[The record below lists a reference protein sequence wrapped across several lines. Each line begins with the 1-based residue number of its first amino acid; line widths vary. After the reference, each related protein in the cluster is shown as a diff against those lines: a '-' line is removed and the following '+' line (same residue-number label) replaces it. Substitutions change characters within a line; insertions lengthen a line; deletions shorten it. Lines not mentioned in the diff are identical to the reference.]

1 MVQCDRDSST
11 LPSWRMP
18 VGTGAVTAASRQR
31 DVETLRFKLGET
43 DRQPM
48 LNPGIRQMMRLNV
61 AVASVLLG
69 FLVCDSHGQIF
80 ADDGAPAPVRF
91 NRDIRPI
98 LADHCFA
105 CHGPDARS
113 RQADLRLDVATDKT
127 TTAEDQ
133 PIVVAGEPVSSELWK
148 RVASADPALVMPP
161 PDAKKPLTPTQI
173 DALRRW
179 IEQGAVREDHW
190 AFVTPKRPA
199 LPRLMDP
206 AAPGEIDGFVRAEL
220 RERNLRPAPKA
231 PPETLIRRVT
241 LDLTGLPPTPEEIDT
256 FLADS
261 SPDRYER
268 LVDRLLASPRYGE
281 TMAVTW
287 LDAARYADTSGYQS
301 DGPREMWRWRDWV
314 IEAYNANMP
323 FDQFTI
329 EQLAGDL
336 LPDPTISQRL
346 ATGFHRNHRGNSEGG
361 IVPEEYAVEY
371 VADRV
376 DTTGTV
382 WLGLTIGCAR
392 CHDHKFDPISQR
404 EYYQFFAFFNT
415 IPEFGRALKEG
426 NSPPYLRTP
435 TDAQQRRLDELEKRV
450 ASFQERWTELMPQI
464 QSAQRTWEQEVAGK
478 VNFSWTIDTGLE
490 VVALS
495 NSDEVFKGVN
505 AAQET
510 VSLKSIDAPTG
521 RGAQFDGECF
531 VDRGDVAK
539 FGYFDKFTLAAWV
552 RPTENAS
559 GGIVSRMSDDSDSD
573 GWALHLKDGKVQ
585 VNLVKRWLDDA
596 LRVETERPLAADRW
610 QHVAMTYDGSR
621 MASGVRIYVDG
632 LVQPQT
638 IHLDLLNQTMANTE
652 PLRIGST
659 GTQQRLTGA
668 ISDVRIY
675 RRVLAATELTALSVP
690 ESVSELAA
698 LDRSK
703 RSSSQNE
710 KLQQA
715 FFATGLPKE
724 AHEVLTDLRQVESER
739 ANYVERLPTT
749 MVMEESGRPAVAAVL
764 ERGEYNRP
772 GERVT
777 AGFPAAL
784 TKEIGPA
791 GSNRLDLARW
801 ITSPEHPL
809 TARVAVNREWQRFF
823 GLGLVTTSE
832 DFGTQAAPPSHPDLL
847 DWLAAEFVESG
858 WNVKSL
864 QRRVVESATYR
875 QSSRVGEELARI
887 DPENRWLAR
896 GPRFRMPAEML
907 RDQALAIAGLL
918 NERPGG
924 PSFYPYLPDGLWS
937 EIASTTQYQR
947 SAATEIFRR
956 SLYGYWKRT
965 VSNPTMAVFDAPA
978 REVCSVRRGRTN
990 TPLQAL
996 TLLNDVTYV
1005 EAARGL
1011 AVLVSRDA
1019 DAGPEERVREMFRRA
1034 TGRYPS
1040 EAELQILRNG
1050 LDWHLARFREQP
1062 EAARQLLAIGDS
1074 ATESAMDSAELAAYA
1089 AVASTILN
1097 LDECV
1102 TRE

>member
-1 MVQCDRDSST
+1 
-11 LPSWRMP
+11 
-18 VGTGAVTAASRQR
+18 
-31 DVETLRFKLGET
+31 
-43 DRQPM
+43 
-48 LNPGIRQMMRLNV
+48 MMRLNV

-69 FLVCDSHGQIF
+69 FLVYDSHGQIF

-113 RQADLRLDVATDKT
+113 RKADLRLDVVTARTKT
-127 TTAEDQ
+127 ADQ
-133 PIVVAGEPVSSELWK
+133 HLIVPGEPESSELWK
-148 RVASADPALVMPP
+148 RVTSADPTVIMPP
-161 PDAKKPLTPTQI
+161 PEAKKPLTAAQI
-173 DALRRW
+173 ALLRRW

-199 LPRLMDP
+199 LPRLMDS

-220 RERNLRPAPKA
+220 RERNLRPAPEA

-256 FLADS
+256 FLADP

-268 LVDRLLASPRYGE
+268 LIDRLLASPRYGE
-281 TMAVTW
+281 SMAVTW

-336 LPDPTISQRL
+336 LPNATSEQRL

-426 NSPPYLRTP
+426 NSPPYLLTP
-435 TDAQQRRLDELEKRV
+435 TDAQQQRLDELNKQLADLQQHWNSLR
-450 ASFQERWTELMPQI
+450 PQVE
-464 QSAQRTWEQEVAGK
+464 SARAAWEQEVARKSNVG
-478 VNFSWTIDTGLE
+478 WTIDAGLE

-495 NSDEVFKGVN
+495 KSNEVLEGVN
-505 AAQET
+505 AAKQT
-510 VSLKSIDAPTG
+510 APMERVEAPSG
-521 RGAQFDGECF
+521 RGTRFDGDHF
-531 VDRGDVAK
+531 IDQGDVGK
-539 FGYFDKFTLAAWV
+539 FGYFDKFTVAAWV
-552 RPTENAS
+552 RPAESAS

-573 GWALHLKDGKVQ
+573 GWALHVKDGKVQ

-596 LRVETERPLAADRW
+596 LRVETERPLTADRW

-632 LVQPQT
+632 VVQPQT
-638 IHLDLLNQTMANTE
+638 IRLDLLNQTMANME

-659 GTQQRLTGA
+659 GTQQRLNGA

-675 RRVLAATELTALSVP
+675 RHVLADNELIALAVP

-715 FFATGLPKE
+715 FLATGLPEE
-724 AHEVLTDLRQVESER
+724 ARDVLTDLRQVESER
-739 ANYVERLPTT
+739 AAYLEHLPTT

-772 GERVT
+772 GQRVT

-784 TKEIGPA
+784 TEDGSPA
-791 GSNRLDLARW
+791 GSNRLDLAQW

-864 QRRVVESATYR
+864 QRRIVESGTYR
-875 QSSRVGEELARI
+875 QSSRVGEALARV

-896 GPRFRMPAEML
+896 GPRFRMSAEML

-937 EIASTTQYQR
+937 EIATTTQYQR
-947 SAATEIFRR
+947 STETEIFRR

-965 VSNPTMAVFDAPA
+965 VSNPTMAVFDAPS

-1011 AVLVSRDA
+1011 AIFVCEAAVG
-1019 DAGPEERVREMFRRA
+1019 GPDERVGQMFRRGI
-1034 TGRYPS
+1034 GRFPS
-1040 EAELQILRNG
+1040 EVELRILLEG
-1050 LDWHLARFREQP
+1050 FDWHLARFRKEP
-1062 EAARQLLAIGDS
+1062 EAARELLAIGDS
-1074 ATESAMDSAELAAYA
+1074 ASESSIDSVELAAYA

>member
-1 MVQCDRDSST
+1 
-11 LPSWRMP
+11 
-18 VGTGAVTAASRQR
+18 
-31 DVETLRFKLGET
+31 
-43 DRQPM
+43 
-48 LNPGIRQMMRLNV
+48 MMRLNV
-61 AVASVLLG
+61 AVGCVLLG
-69 FLVCDSHGQIF
+69 FLACDSHGQSF
-80 ADDGAPAPVRF
+80 ADDGAATPVRF

-98 LADHCFA
+98 LADHCFV

-127 TTAEDQ
+127 TTAEHQ
-133 PIVVAGEPVSSELWK
+133 QIVVAGEPESSELWK
-148 RVASADPALVMPP
+148 RVTSTDTTLVMPP
-161 PDAKKPLTPTQI
+161 PEAKKPLTPTQI
-173 DALRRW
+173 DVLRRW
-179 IEQGAVREDHW
+179 IEQGGVREDHW
-190 AFVTPKRPA
+190 AFLTPKRPT
-199 LPRLMDP
+199 LPRVMESAP
-206 AAPGEIDGFVRAEL
+206 PGEIDGFVRAEL
-220 RERNLRPAPKA
+220 QERNLRPAPEA

-241 LDLTGLPPTPEEIDT
+241 LDLTGLPPTPEEIDA
-256 FLADS
+256 FLADQ

-281 TMAVTW
+281 NMAVTW
-287 LDAARYADTSGYQS
+287 LDAARFADTSGYQS

-336 LPDPTISQRL
+336 LPGATISQRL

-404 EYYQFFAFFNT
+404 EYYRFFAFFNT
-415 IPEFGRALKEG
+415 IPEFGRAMKEG

-435 TDAQQRRLDELEKRV
+435 TVAQQRRLDEWDGRV
-450 ASFQERWTELMPQI
+450 SELQNRWKALMPRI
-464 QSAQRTWEQEVAGK
+464 QPAREAWEQEVARK
-478 VNFSWTIDTGLE
+478 KEFEWTIEAGLD
-490 VVALS
+490 VLVLS
-495 NSDEVFKGVN
+495 NRNDKVQAKTATN
-505 AAQET
+505 ET
-510 VSLKSIDAPTG
+510 LTLESLDAPIG
-521 RGAQFDGECF
+521 FGARFDGECYI
-531 VDRGDVAK
+531 DQGDVGK
-539 FGYFDKFTLAAWV
+539 FGYFDKFTVAAWV
-552 RPTENAS
+552 LPVENAS

-573 GWALHLKDGKVQ
+573 GWALHLQDSKVQ

-596 LRVETERPLAADRW
+596 LRVETERPLVADRW

-632 LVQPQT
+632 VVQPQT
-638 IHLDLLNQTMANTE
+638 VRLDLLNQTMSNLE

-675 RRVLAATELTALSVP
+675 RRVLDATELAVLAVP
-690 ESVSELAA
+690 ELVSELAS
-698 LDRSK
+698 LSSTE
-703 RSSSQNE
+703 RSSSQAE
-710 KLQQA
+710 KLRQA
-715 FFATGLPKE
+715 FLATGLPE
-724 AHEVLTDLRQVESER
+724 EIRDILTNLRQAELDR
-739 ANYVERLPTT
+739 AAYVEGLPTT
-749 MVMEESGRPAVAAVL
+749 MVMLESGRSPEAAVL

-784 TKEIGPA
+784 TKEESTTA
-791 GSNRLDLARW
+791 STRLDLARW
-801 ITSPEHPL
+801 ITSPGHPL

-823 GLGLVTTSE
+823 CLGLVSTSE

-847 DWLAAEFVESG
+847 DWLATEFVDSG
-858 WNVKSL
+858 WNVKTL
-864 QRRVVESATYR
+864 QRRIVESGTYR
-875 QSSRVGEELARI
+875 QSSRLEEELARI

-896 GPRFRMPAEML
+896 GPRFRMSAEML
-907 RDQALAIAGLL
+907 RDQALAVAGLL
-918 NERPGG
+918 HERPGG

-937 EIASTTQYQR
+937 EIATTTQYQR
-947 SAATEIFRR
+947 SAGIEIFRR

-965 VSNPTMAVFDAPA
+965 VSNPTMSVFDAPA

-1005 EAARGL
+1005 ESARGL
-1011 AVLVSRDA
+1011 AILISSAA
-1019 DAGPEERVREMFRRA
+1019 DDGPEERLRQMFRRV
-1034 TGRYPS
+1034 TGRFPS
-1040 EAELQILRNG
+1040 DAELQILMKG
-1050 LDWHLARFREQP
+1050 LDWHRARFREQP
-1062 EAARQLLAIGDS
+1062 EAARELLANGDS
-1074 ATESAMDSAELAAYA
+1074 AIESPIDSAELAAYA